1 MDGWI
6 KYYRKSIQDP
16 LYFSEPFTKWQAWT
30 DLLLLANHKESTFT
44 KRGIGIVIYT
54 GQIGYDLET
63 LAKRWKW
70 SRGKAERYMKSLETD
85 MKIVR
90 QKSNVTTIISICNY
104 IEYQSGD
111 KANSKANSKAK
122 YQKTDT
128 NNNIKNKN
136 EKNKEYIII
145 DFAQNFDFSFCTSGY
160 EDLLKT
166 WLSYKKSKNQTYK
179 SEDSIKI
186 FYKKLIEYSGS
197 DLDKAK
203 IIIENSMCNNWAGIF
218 PMKETT
224 NISKQENSRSY
235 NRKSQLFK
243 EAQEISNINKLATER
258 EIKSAI

>member
-1 MDGWI
+1 MMDGWI
-6 KYYRKSIQDP
+6 KYYRKSVEDP

-30 DLLLLANHKESTFT
+30 DLLILANHKENTFT
-44 KRGIGIVIYT
+44 KRGISVVIST
-54 GQIGYDLET
+54 GQMGYDLET

-122 YQKTDT
+122 SQKTDT
-128 NNNIKNKN
+128 NKNDKNKNDKN
-136 EKNKEYIII
+136 EKNNEYNII
-145 DFAQNFDFSFCTSGY
+145 DFFQNFDFSFCSSEF

-179 SEDSIKI
+179 SEASIKI
-186 FYKKLIEYSGS
+186 FYKKLLEYSGS

-203 IIIENSMCNNWAGIF
+203 IIIENSMCNNWSGIF
-218 PMKETT
+218 ALKET
-224 NISKQENSRSY
+224 NQNNSYSRKAYLYEEMKKESKY
-235 NRKSQLFK
+235 NG
-243 EAQEISNINKLATER
+243 LATKR